1 MKPVVTK
8 DFPSRHPFEMAIQDF
23 PNSILKT
30 QNKLYRFALRILGSV
45 QEAEDVVQEVLMKVW
60 EKRLDLGNIHNKEA
74 WCMRMVKNKSLDKLK
89 AKPNQPHEAVE
100 SLYYLDSNQ
109 SPERETENRDMLDHV
124 GRIIANL
131 PEKQRMCIQLRE
143 IEGHSYEEISEILE
157 ISMNQVKTN
166 IFRARQ
172 KIRTAMMRLEEDE
185 KKKKPIKEACN

>member
-1 MKPVVTK
+1 
-8 DFPSRHPFEMAIQDF
+8 MAIQDF

-100 SLYYLDSNQ
+100 SLYYLDSNH
-109 SPERETENRDMLDHV
+109 SPEKETENRDMLDHV
-124 GRIIANL
+124 GKIIKGL

-172 KIRTAMMRLEEDE
+172 KIRTAMIKLEDDDV